1 MLFLGS
7 FMDNFTTG
15 EYGDFVGNFEGSSA
29 SNFTIDFI
37 GNLVKNFH
45 RYLKKSISLKFV
57 MWRLLALPFPRVFLQ
72 QPLTILTRE
81 TR

>member
-7 FMDNFTTG
+7 FMDNFAIGLT
-15 EYGDFVGNFEGSSA
+15 GNFAGSFLSSFR
-29 SNFTIDFI
+29 SNFID
-37 GNLVKNFH
+37 NLVKKFH
-45 RYLKKSISLKFV
+45 RYLKKSISLMFV